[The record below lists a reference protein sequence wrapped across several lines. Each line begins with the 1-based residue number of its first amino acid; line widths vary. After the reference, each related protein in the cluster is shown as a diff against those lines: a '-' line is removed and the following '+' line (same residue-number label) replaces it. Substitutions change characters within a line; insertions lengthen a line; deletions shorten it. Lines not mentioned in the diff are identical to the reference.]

1 MLHYMADTND
11 ALIILSGPPGA
22 GKSTIAREL
31 ARRHAKAVHLHTDDF
46 WHYIVSGAIAPYEP
60 AADRQNHVVIDV
72 IAGAAYTYALG
83 GFTTIVD
90 GIVGPWMLNHYY
102 DRARSHPDQP
112 LHYVVLRPDRAVTLR
127 RAQQRT
133 APTALT
139 QQAPI
144 LEMWD
149 QFADLG
155 DMEAHV
161 LDTSHQDLQNSV
173 RSVAHA
179 IDSHRFILR
188 PPT

>member
-1 MLHYMADTND
+1 MTDTNG

-22 GKSTIAREL
+22 GESTIARTL
-31 ARRHAKAVHLHTDDF
+31 TQRHGKAVHLHTDDF
-46 WHYIVSGAIAPYEP
+46 WHYIVSGAIAPYEA
-60 AADRQNHVVIDV
+60 AADKQNHVVIRV

-102 DRARSHPDQP
+102 DQARSHPDQP
-112 LHYVVLRPDRAVTLR
+112 LHYVVLRPDREVTLR

-139 QQAPI
+139 QQASI
-144 LEMWD
+144 RRMWD

-155 DMEAHV
+155 EMEAHV
-161 LDTSHQDLQNSV
+161 LDTTHEDLETSMQ
-173 RSVAHA
+173 SVANA
-179 IDSHRFILR
+179 IDSQRFILR
-188 PPT
+188 PPLT